1 MGNCCGSSSMLDLEQ
16 NQPINREAEHEQERK
31 DEHEHEHEHE
41 RENKHEHEHDQ
52 HELEHDD
59 DGDMET
65 TSTIYSQSSTPFQR
79 TPLNEMIS
87 TKARLLPLVDP
98 RLVSLLDFFRQLYV
112 RRKDIYYKI
121 MPIHRKDLEIILNKI
136 GNTKE
141 SEKENSKQ
149 GEIMM
154 RQRSMSFSD
163 VEGSLRME
171 RFKVKPIDSGTPIV
185 NVPPKD
191 DQKGGGSKPT
201 NSK

>member
-1 MGNCCGSSSMLDLEQ
+1 
-16 NQPINREAEHEQERK
+16 
-31 DEHEHEHEHE
+31 
-41 RENKHEHEHDQ
+41 
-52 HELEHDD
+52 
-59 DGDMET
+59 
-65 TSTIYSQSSTPFQR
+65 
-79 TPLNEMIS
+79 MIS
-87 TKARLLPLVDP
+87 TKTRLLPLVDP

-121 MPIHRKDLEIILNKI
+121 MPIHRKDLEIIFNKM

-141 SEKENSKQ
+141 LEKESSR
-149 GEIMM
+149 EIMM
-154 RQRSMSFSD
+154 RQRSMSFGD

-171 RFKVKPIDSGTPIV
+171 RFKVKPIDSGTTIV